1 MTPQKVLYHFAEN
14 VQKNKMTAMMTEALA
29 ATSAILVKWKFKRGQ
44 IWTPKQ
50 REMSLFLADS
60 PIS

>member
-1 MTPQKVLYHFAEN
+1 LAEN
-14 VQKNKMTAMMTEALA
+14 VQKNKKKAMMTEALA
-29 ATSAILVKWKFKRGQ
+29 PTRAILIKWKFKRGQ